1 MIDAIYYLT
10 KNIVFT
16 IKNIFLLRKM
26 QEKKKKKNQQLKA
39 FINNRLYK
47 TLFHTYID
55 L

>member
-16 IKNIFLLRKM
+16 IKDIFLLRQM
-26 QEKKKKKNQQLKA
+26 QEQKKKNQQLKA